1 MSSELKPP
9 TRRLSSST
17 IAGKTDNVDIVERS
31 GETAEALTNDDY
43 YTRYP
48 NNWSK
53 IRSAMR

>member
-17 IAGKTDNVDIVERS
+17 IAGKNDNANVVERS

-48 NNWSK
+48 NSWAK
-53 IRSAMR
+53 IRSATR

>member
-43 YTRYP
+43 YIRFP